1 MATVLDAPQVP
12 KVTKPLEYLS
22 ITHSRAQTAWAIL
35 MVAAIGFVV
44 AGSYAVYR
52 GIDARDQVRNQ
63 LVSEQITTPDDASI
77 PGVLVQDDVTAMAQA
92 DVIQK
97 HALEATGG
105 KTYAQLDRE
114 DPARQTAFNASTLR
128 TSLMSA
134 VLAWNV
140 ANLVIGFGAFA
151 AAIGVLIVV
160 GLFLIRPT
168 PHIS

>member
-1 MATVLDAPQVP
+1 MATAMKERKQEAQRMEFLG
-12 KVTKPLEYLS
+12 L
-22 ITHSRAQTAWAIL
+22 THTRARTAWAIL
-35 MVAAIGFVV
+35 MIAAIGFVA

-52 GIDARDQVRNQ
+52 GFDARDQVREQ
-63 LVSEQITTPDDASI
+63 LVGEQITTPDDASI
-77 PGVLVQDDVTAMAQA
+77 PGVLVNDDVTAMAQA

-97 HALEATGG
+97 HALEATEG

-114 DPARQTAFNASTLR
+114 DPARETAFRASTLR

-134 VLAWNV
+134 ALAWNV

-151 AAIGVLIVV
+151 AAIGILIVV

-168 PHIS
+168 PYNA